1 LPLPPEASN
10 DLEAN
15 LHRIAGLLRDAGH
28 LNPEAQKSLALLV
41 DDLAGAVRKPT
52 GDPAAAT
59 QVAATAA
66 HLLDALVQKRDQGML
81 SAARDRLERT
91 VMSAESQAPM
101 AAGVARRVLD
111 ILAGIGI

>member
-1 LPLPPEASN
+1 LALPPDAST

-28 LNPEAQKSLALLV
+28 LSPEAQESLALLV
-41 DDLAGAVRKPT
+41 DDLAGTVKKPT

-59 QVAATAA
+59 HVAATAA
-66 HLLDALVQKRDQGML
+66 QLLNALVQKHDQGVL

-91 VMSAESQAPM
+91 VMSAGNQAPM
-101 AAGVARRVLD
+101 AAGVARRLLD

>member
-1 LPLPPEASN
+1 VALPPDTSN
-10 DLEAN
+10 DLEGS
-15 LHRIAGLLRDAGH
+15 LHRIAVLLRDAGH
-28 LNPEAQKSLALLV
+28 LSPQAQESLALLV

-52 GDPAAAT
+52 GDPAVAT
-59 QVAATAA
+59 HVAATAA

-91 VMSAESQAPM
+91 VMSAGNQAPM
-101 AAGVARRVLD
+101 AAGVARRLLD

>member
-1 LPLPPEASN
+1 LAADSAN
-10 DLEAN
+10 DLEVN

-28 LNPEAQKSLALLV
+28 LSPEAQQSLALLV
-41 DDLAGAVRKPT
+41 DDLAGAVRKPA
-52 GDPAAAT
+52 GDPATAT
-59 QVAATAA
+59 HVATTAA

-91 VMSAESQAPM
+91 VMNAESQAPTT
-101 AAGVARRVLD
+101 AGVARRLLD